1 MDGIPWPRQ
10 NPFEIDDDDSVP
22 FEDDDEEMVGE
33 GVRGNGAKGHRLAGK
48 WAKYLSELEENKPNH
63 LLMESDKEEILCLK
77 KCLN

>member
-1 MDGIPWPRQ
+1 MGGILWPRQ

-48 WAKYLSELEENKPNH
+48 
-63 LLMESDKEEILCLK
+63 
-77 KCLN
+77 